1 MILRWIVIIM
11 LVVLV
16 AGCEK
21 SKIITKEKVQPYNKN
36 NVQTIEFWHTYSDKE
51 SRILERQ
58 MIPSFEQKFPSIK
71 VVSVRKPYNN
81 GLKNTLIARAFSNHG
96 PDVVR
101 MKVAWVP
108 DFYKNKLLMPLND
121 FPDFQKVL
129 HALNNKTLSAGFN
142 ENKYYSLPM
151 DLYIQV
157 AIFNRELLE
166 KAGYSQPPH
175 TMEEILELAGKER
188 YRIGLGG
195 LNIWRTLP
203 YIYGLGGSLT
213 DTEFRTATGYL
224 NGEATVRAVE
234 KLLGL
239 YKEGLI
245 DRMVGEE
252 GGDNWEGVKSG
263 NVLITGEGPWFY
275 NIWTEKELY
284 RSLNSTI
291 AIPFPHD
298 NGPSSLLDGEN
309 LVIMKG
315 SEEKEAAWTF
325 LRWMTSKEAQLMMS
339 RAGIF
344 PTNLEAADS
353 MNVNRDSYTLSYQE
367 ALEYS
372 FQRPS
377 VENWDEI
384 DKVYT
389 LYMNKIFQGELS
401 PKKGLMQAAEE
412 IDHLLSASGSD

>member
-1 MILRWIVIIM
+1 MILRRIVIIM
-11 LVVLV
+11 LVVLA

-21 SKIITKEKVQPYNKN
+21 SKIITKENVQPYNKN
-36 NVQTIEFWHTYSDKE
+36 NVQMIEFWHTYSDKE
-51 SRILERQ
+51 SQILERQ
-58 MIPSFEQKFPSIK
+58 MIPAFERKFPGIK

-81 GLKNTLIARAFSNHG
+81 GLKNTLIARAFSNRG
-96 PDVVR
+96 PDVAR

-129 HALNNKTLSAGFN
+129 HTLNNKTLSAGFH

-151 DLYIQV
+151 DFYIQA

-213 DTEFRTATGYL
+213 DAEFRTATGYL
-224 NGEATVRAVE
+224 NGEATVHAVE
-234 KLLGL
+234 KLLVL

-284 RSLNSTI
+284 RSLKSTI

-315 SEEKEAAWTF
+315 SEEKEASWTF
-325 LRWMTSKEAQLMMS
+325 LRWMASKEAQLMMS

-344 PTNLEAADS
+344 PTNLEAVDS

-377 VENWDEI
+377 VENWEEI

-401 PKKGLMQAAEE
+401 PKKGLTQAAEE
-412 IDHLLSASGSD
+412 IDYLLSASD